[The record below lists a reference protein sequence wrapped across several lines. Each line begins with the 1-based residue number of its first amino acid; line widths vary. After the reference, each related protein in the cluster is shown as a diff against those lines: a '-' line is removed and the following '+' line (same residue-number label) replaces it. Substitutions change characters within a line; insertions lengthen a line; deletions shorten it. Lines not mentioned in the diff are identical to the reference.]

1 MTEPGRR
8 TELSRTL
15 DQADRFLDEVRRD
28 LERFVRRGE
37 DTPPRL
43 RSVHER
49 QGHASPEYRNKAIPM
64 PDEGVASFPD
74 YLSEVIASFAREKRP
89 DRLLLVV
96 VGEQEDGPVL
106 IAEARDGRGTRR
118 FWMQPYRVER
128 DGVVWPD
135 PLSDGWEDPGE
146 EEMILDRAFLT
157 LGTGGNGREG

>member
-1 MTEPGRR
+1 MTASQPR

-15 DQADRFLDEVRRD
+15 DLADRFLEEVQRD

-49 QGHASPEYRNKAIPM
+49 QGHASPEYRNKAIPL
-64 PDEGVASFPD
+64 PDEGVESFPE

-89 DRLLLVV
+89 DRLLLAVA
-96 VGEQEDGPVL
+96 GEQEDGPVL

-118 FWMQPYRVER
+118 FWMQPYRVKQG
-128 DGVVWPD
+128 GVEWPD
-135 PLSDGWEDPGE
+135 PLTDGWEDPGE

-157 LGTGGNGREG
+157 LGTGGNGCEG